1 MAKWEELIKYLNTT
15 TAKPA
20 AVLKLIKNTWKPKG
34 SKSVRIDDYNT
45 LRRAWKYHVVNS
57 IYNADG
63 TNLKAKIWNVVGAKS
78 YQHQFNAFNLKAK
91 SKTAE
96 QHFNACKKLWTTS
109 KNIRAEL
116 KKNGGHLDPLTIA
129 EVLVPMYKDNEG
141 KIDTDKFLDENKW
154 LVKPLAAKKK
164 KK

>member
-1 MAKWEELIKYLNTT
+1 MAKWEELIKYLKTT
-15 TAKPA
+15 DAKPA

-45 LRRAWKYHVVNS
+45 LRRAWKYHVVNC
-57 IYNADG
+57 IYNDDG
-63 TNLKAKIWNVVGAKS
+63 TNLTAKIWNVVSGKL
-78 YQHQFNAFNLKAK
+78 YEHQYKAFNLKAK
-91 SKTAE
+91 TKTPE

-109 KNIRAEL
+109 KSIRAEL

-129 EVLVPMYKDNEG
+129 EVLVPMYKDNEE
-141 KIDTDKFLDENKW
+141 KISTDKFLDENKW